1 MNQKQKRAF
10 VMFRLLRKNTDADLI
25 SSALYDQNT
34 FYQAFI
40 WDLNSCQK
48 EVIIESPFITTKR
61 VDILLPIFAK
71 LRQRNV
77 RIVINTRN
85 LDDHDDI
92 YRIQALDAVANMQT
106 LGIKVLYTVGHHR
119 KLAII
124 DKQTIWEGSLNILSF
139 NGSCEIMR
147 KITSVVM
154 AKQLLSFTGLKK
166 YLR

>member
-1 MNQKQKRAF
+1 
-10 VMFRLLRKNTDADLI
+10 MFKLLRKNTDIDLI

-34 FYQAFI
+34 FFKAFI
-40 WDLNSCQK
+40 RDLNSCQK
-48 EVIIESPFITTKR
+48 EVVIESPFITTKR
-61 VDILLPIFAK
+61 MEIFLPIFTK

-85 LDDHDDI
+85 PDDHEDN
-92 YRIQALDAVANMQT
+92 YRIQAHDAVASMQT
-106 LGIKVLYTVGHHR
+106 LDVKVLYTVGHHR

-139 NGSCEIMR
+139 NDSCEIMR

-154 AKQLLSFTGLKK
+154 AKQLLSFTGLDK